1 MARPNLVK
9 QGETLFSQVDK
20 INAEL
25 LAHTYGALV
34 VRLLQDLEQVE
45 EVNRQLDT
53 MGFNIG
59 QRLVDD
65 FLAKS
70 GTMACQSMRDTAEV
84 IAKVAFKMFLGV
96 TCEVGNWSADDRQF
110 SLILGDNPLTEIV
123 ELPEEYPDLKYLN
136 ILCGTIRGALEMVNI
151 RCNCWIVRDILK
163 GDDITE
169 LRIQVLEIV
178 EDEYKP
184 TDS

>member
-1 MARPNLVK
+1 MK
-9 QGETLFSQVDK
+9 QGDALFSQVDR

-25 LAHTYGALV
+25 FAHTYGALV
-34 VRLLQDLEQVE
+34 VRLIQDLEQVE
-45 EVNRQLDT
+45 DVNRQLDT

-70 GTMACQSMRDTAEV
+70 GITSCASMRDTAEV

-96 TCEVGNWSADDRQF
+96 ICEVTNWSADERQF
-110 SLILGDNPLTEIV
+110 SLLLGDNPLTEVV
-123 ELPEEYPDLKYLN
+123 ELPEEYPGLKYLN
-136 ILCGTIRGALEMVNI
+136 VLCGTIRGALEMLNI
-151 RCNCWIVRDILK
+151 RCNCWIVRDQLK
-163 GDDITE
+163 GDDVNEIRVE
-169 LRIQVLEIV
+169 VLEIV